1 MARLTG
7 LTEEIGAIYVPG
19 KSRIDSMTSDD
30 AESKK
35 DAAAADKPDLAKDAP
50 TVKGAAATPEV
61 DQATVKAETV
71 TEAKAAP
78 AAPAPK
84 TGPSSSTGW
93 IAAGIAGVVA
103 VGAITA
109 GVVFFLQ
116 NSNKADKLDAI
127 ADSTKAACDY
137 GNILANYDYSQN
149 LDAYIESMKAG
160 ATGDYLKEFSDASE
174 ALKGAMVQAQ
184 VKSRGEDVQCAYI
197 SGSTDDVKA
206 MVTMTQY
213 RTNFT
218 QPEADRMM
226 FAIEMTL
233 ERSGDGKWLVSK
245 LDSPLLKNS
254 SVPGG
259 GATAPGASGSQA
271 PTTPAPAPAPAPGN

>member
-1 MARLTG
+1 
-7 LTEEIGAIYVPG
+7 
-19 KSRIDSMTSDD
+19 MTSDD

-35 DAAAADKPDLAKDAP
+35 DAAAADSPDLAKADA
-50 TVKGAAATPEV
+50 TVEGAAATPET
-61 DQATVKAETV
+61 DAPTVKAATAA
-71 TEAKAAP
+71 EAQAP
-78 AAPAPK
+78 TPASAGK
-84 TGPSSSTGW
+84 SSSTGW
-93 IAAGIAGVVA
+93 IAAGVAGVVA
-103 VGAITA
+103 LGAATA
-109 GVVFFLQ
+109 AVVFFLQ
-116 NSNKADKLDAI
+116 SSDKGDKLDAI

-137 GNILANYDYSQN
+137 GNILANYDYSKD
-149 LDAYIESMKAG
+149 LDGYIASMKAG

-218 QPEADRMM
+218 QTEPDRMM

-233 ERSGDGKWLVSK
+233 EKSDDGKWLVSK
-245 LDSPLLKNS
+245 LDSPLLKNGS
-254 SVPGG
+254 QVPGG
-259 GATAPGASGSQA
+259 AAPGQTV
-271 PTTPAPAPAPAPGN
+271 PTPQAPAPTPGN

>member
-1 MARLTG
+1 
-7 LTEEIGAIYVPG
+7 
-19 KSRIDSMTSDD
+19 MTSDD

-35 DAAAADKPDLAKDAP
+35 DAAAADKPDLAKAEPSEKPTAAPEVAEP
-50 TVKGAAATPEV
+50 TVKVVTAPEV
-61 DQATVKAETV
+61 K
-71 TEAKAAP
+71 
-78 AAPAPK
+78 APAPAP
-84 TGPSSSTGW
+84 TGKSSSTGW
-93 IAAGIAGVVA
+93 IAAGVAGVVA
-103 VGAITA
+103 IGAITA

-116 NSNKADKLDAI
+116 NSSKADKLDAI

-137 GNILANYDYSQN
+137 GKILANYDYSQD

-160 ATGDYLKEFSDASE
+160 ATGDYLKEFTDASD

-218 QPEADRMM
+218 QTEPDRMI

-233 ERSGDGKWLVSK
+233 ERNGDGKWLVSK
-245 LDSPLLKNS
+245 LDSPLLKGDS
-254 SVPGG
+254 GAAGG
-259 GATAPGASGSQA
+259 QPAPA
-271 PTTPAPAPAPAPGN
+271 TPAPETPAPAPAPETPAPAPAPGN